1 MHEESV
7 HAPFCQGHRPYNFN
21 SSPLRGLIGVGAA
34 ARRQGI
40 QLVKEQHAGLRCT
53 RPRKE
58 LAHRALA
65 LAHVLVQ
72 QLWALS
78 AAQPCEHL
86 L

>member
-1 MHEESV
+1 MHHSAKARD
-7 HAPFCQGHRPYNFN
+7 HANLN
-21 SSPLRGLIGVGAA
+21 SAPLRGLIGVRAA
-34 ARRQGI
+34 AWRQGI
-40 QLVKEQHAGLRCT
+40 QLVKEQHAGLRCA
-53 RPRKE
+53 RPRKQ

-78 AAQPCEHL
+78 AAQTCQHL